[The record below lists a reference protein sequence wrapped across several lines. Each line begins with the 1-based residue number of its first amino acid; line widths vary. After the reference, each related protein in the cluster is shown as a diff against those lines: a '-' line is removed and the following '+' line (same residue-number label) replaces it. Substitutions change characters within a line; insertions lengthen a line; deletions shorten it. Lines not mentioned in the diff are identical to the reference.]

1 MEKKIKRTLTGIV
14 GKDNVL
20 LDEAE
25 RLCYSYDGTFYRGT
39 PEIVVFPQNAQQ
51 IAAILKVA
59 NEGKLPVFPRGAG
72 TGLSGGSIANAG
84 GIVLALSRMNRI
96 LEINEEDMFAVV
108 EPGVVTEHLHCAVEE
123 KGLFYPPDPASLKA
137 CTLGGN
143 VAENAGGP
151 RGFKYG
157 VTADYI
163 LGLEFVSPCGEIIRT
178 GGRTIK
184 NVAGYHLVGLMA
196 GSEGTLGV
204 ITEITLRLIKKPE
217 TVATALLVYKDLDLA
232 AKTVAATI
240 REGIVPRTLELMD
253 DLTIACVEKTKHLGL
268 PQDAKAILLVECD
281 GSLAQVE
288 TEMKKIAALAKR
300 MGAAAVETAA
310 DEEAR
315 ERLWLARRSSSA
327 AISHLNPTKFA
338 EDITVPRSQIPA
350 VLRALKEIAVKYDLK
365 LPVFGHAGDGNLHP
379 NIMADKDNEEE
390 MVRVKQGL
398 DELFQVALDHQG
410 TISGEHGIG
419 LSKKKYLRW
428 QMGEE
433 ALDYMAKL
441 KRGVDPNNILNPGK
455 IF

>member
-1 MEKKIKRTLTGIV
+1 MEKKTERTLIEIV

-59 NEGKLPVFPRGAG
+59 NEEKLPVFPRGAG
-72 TGLSGGSIANAG
+72 TGLSGGSIANGG

-108 EPGVVTEHLHCAVEE
+108 EPGVVTEHLHRAVEE

-288 TEMKKIAALAKR
+288 TEMKKIAVLAKR